1 MQTQKI
7 KHEEKLYL
15 DIFQQQRTDQ
25 KVYLPMINSLH
36 KVYNIL
42 CISMAIFPL
51 YAQIVYVAVVRITG
65 AM

>member
-1 MQTQKI
+1 M
-7 KHEEKLYL
+7 KHEEKLSL

-25 KVYLPMINSLH
+25 KVYLPMINSHH

-42 CISMAIFPL
+42 CISMAISLL